1 MMRLISLSRHIAP
14 IVAII
19 AALGA
24 AQPARATDPLY
35 QSEMSRLLEIMGSLY
50 FLEPLCG
57 EKTADWRKQAADLV
71 ALDAPDPDREQRLY
85 GAFNTGY
92 EDYARLHRQCTPAAR
107 EAMGRLFDE
116 ARTRASDI
124 HSRYAE

>member
-1 MMRLISLSRHIAP
+1 MMRLSSVVRHFAP
-14 IVAII
+14 VVAIA

-24 AQPARATDPLY
+24 AQPAQTADPLY
-35 QSEMSRLLEIMGSLY
+35 QGEMSRLLEIMGSLY

-57 EKTADWRKQAADLV
+57 EHTADWRKQAADLV

-92 EDYARLHRQCTPAAR
+92 EDYARLYRQCTVAAH
-107 EAMGRLFDE
+107 EAMARLFDE
-116 ARTRASDI
+116 AEERANDI